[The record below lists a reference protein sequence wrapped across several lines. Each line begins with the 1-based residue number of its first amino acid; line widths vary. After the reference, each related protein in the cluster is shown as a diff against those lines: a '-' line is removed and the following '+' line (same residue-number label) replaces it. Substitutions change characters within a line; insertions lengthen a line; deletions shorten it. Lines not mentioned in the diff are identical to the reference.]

1 MRVADLGITIGSL
14 PSGPTATVIDVP
26 GVGVGHST
34 VIYDEPAPPDG
45 RGIARTGV
53 TVLDPGGDCLADP
66 VPAGVSLLNGAGELT
81 CRSQIDEW
89 GFAETPVFLTSTM
102 QVGRVYDAA
111 CQLLVGG
118 PSTFGEVFIP
128 VVGECDDSWVSDPR
142 AMHVT
147 FDDVRA
153 ALEGARTRDV
163 FDQGAVGAGTGM
175 SCLGWKGGIGS
186 ASRVLPDGHVIGV
199 LLLTNFGDAGRLTI
213 DGVPVGKRLGR
224 GGIEDPPKAGSC
236 IGIVITDAP
245 IDAAGCVRL
254 ARRIGLGL
262 ARTGS
267 VAHHGSGEIFLGLAN
282 GLRTSGCGGPA
293 ITGKGLDIY
302 FEATVDAAEEAVIA
316 SMINAETTTGYQG
329 RTLHALPLDEV
340 HAILGASR

>member
-1 MRVADLGITIGSL
+1 MRVAELGITIGTL
-14 PSGPTATVIDVP
+14 PSGPTASVLDVP

-34 VIYDEPAPPDG
+34 VVYDEPAPPEG

-53 TVLDPGGDCLADP
+53 TVLDPGGDCLTDP
-66 VPAGVSLLNGAGELT
+66 VPAGVSILNGAGELT
-81 CRSQIDEW
+81 CRSQIEEW
-89 GFAETPVFLTSTM
+89 GYAETPVFLTSTM

-118 PSTFGEVFIP
+118 ASTFGEVFIP

-147 FDDVRA
+147 FDDVRR
-153 ALEGARTRDV
+153 ALDDARSRQE

-175 SCLGWKGGIGS
+175 SCLGWKGGIGT

-199 LLLTNFGDAGRLTI
+199 LLLTNFGSSGRLTI

-224 GGIEDPPKAGSC
+224 GGIEEPPKAGSC

-245 IDAAGCVRL
+245 IASADCRRL
-254 ARRIGLGL
+254 ATRIGLGL

-282 GLRTSGCGGPA
+282 GLRQSGCGGPA
-293 ITGKGLDIY
+293 VTGRGLDVY
-302 FEATVDAAEEAVIA
+302 FEATVDAAEEAAIA
-316 SMINAETTTGYQG
+316 SMINATTTTGYQG

-340 HAILGASR
+340 RTILRETR

>member
-1 MRVADLGITIGSL
+1 MRVADLGIVIGQY
-14 PSGPTATVIDVP
+14 PSGPTASIIDVP
-26 GVGVGHST
+26 GVGVGHAT
-34 VIYDEPAPPDG
+34 VVYDEHEG

-53 TVLDPGGDCLADP
+53 TVVDPGGDCLADP
-66 VPAGVSLLNGAGELT
+66 VPSGVSVLNGAGELT
-81 CRSQIDEW
+81 GRSQIEEW
-89 GFAETPVFLTSTM
+89 GYAETPVFLTSTM

-118 PSTFGEVFIP
+118 PSTFGEVIIP
-128 VVGECDDSWVSDPR
+128 IVGECDDSWVSDPR

-153 ALEGARTRDV
+153 ALEGARAGGE
-163 FDQGAVGAGTGM
+163 FAQGAVGAGTGM

-199 LLLTNFGDAGRLTI
+199 LLLTNFGSSHRLTI
-213 DGVPVGKRLGR
+213 DGAAIGKRLGR
-224 GGIEDPPKAGSC
+224 SGIEEPPPKGSC
-236 IGIVITDAP
+236 IGIVLTDAP
-245 IDAAGCVRL
+245 IDAAGCQRL
-254 ARRIGLGL
+254 ATRIGLGL

-267 VAHHGSGEIFLGLAN
+267 VAHHGSGEIFLGMAN
-282 GLRTSGCGGPA
+282 GLRASGCGGPA
-293 ITGKGLDIY
+293 ITGKGLDPY

-340 HAILGASR
+340 RAILEASR